1 VSKLAGR
8 GTYTNEELETWL
20 ADALDAGISQIDI
33 WYFIGMPEQDAESVK
48 GTVDYCARLLHKFKS
63 TRVNPMICPM
73 IPFLDPASTFF
84 ERPDEHGYRVFFRSV
99 EEHRV
104 GMTRASLVN
113 RINYETRW
121 LDRRA
126 LVDVGYAAVRR
137 LTEAKAEFGQLPSGI
152 AHSVI
157 ARMDDAIDFIKV
169 VHAVDEIQ
177 EAPVRMRELR
187 SLGSEIRRRNEQVF
201 FGGVANLAFPIDRAV
216 GGRWFDELGWDPAIL
231 DDLDPMGA
239 STAQE
244 GSVIGARRAVP
255 FHPAVVSSPTP

>member
-1 VSKLAGR
+1 MPAMEAWIDR
-8 GTYTNEELETWL
+8 
-20 ADALDAGISQIDI
+20 ALDLGIYQIDV
-33 WYFIGMPEQDAESVK
+33 WFFIGMPEQDEAAVQRD
-48 GTVDYCARLLHKFKS
+48 VDYARHLLRRFAGR
-63 TRVNPMICPM
+63 RVMPYLCPM

-84 ERPDEHGYRVFFRSV
+84 ERPDEHGYHVFFRSA

-104 GMTRASLVN
+104 GMTRASLIN

-152 AHSVI
+152 ARSVM

-169 VHAVDEIQ
+169 VHAVDEIE
-177 EAPVRMRELR
+177 EAPVRTRELR
-187 SLGSEIRRRNEQVF
+187 SLGGEIRRRNEQVF
-201 FGGVANLAFPIDRAV
+201 FGGVANQAFPIDRAV

-244 GSVIGARRAVP
+244 GSIIGARRAVP
-255 FHPAVVSSPTP
+255 FHPAVASSPTP